1 MDMDNRLGI
10 VGVEGRQGRGKH
22 QGIFGTTVIE
32 QLKKNKSIW
41 PIKVRALKKIKA
53 NGGFKYGFDIS

>member
-10 VGVEGRQGRGKH
+10 VGVEGRQGRGKQ

-32 QLKKNKSIW
+32 QLKKT
-41 PIKVRALKKIKA
+41 RA
-53 NGGFKYGFDIS
+53 YGQ